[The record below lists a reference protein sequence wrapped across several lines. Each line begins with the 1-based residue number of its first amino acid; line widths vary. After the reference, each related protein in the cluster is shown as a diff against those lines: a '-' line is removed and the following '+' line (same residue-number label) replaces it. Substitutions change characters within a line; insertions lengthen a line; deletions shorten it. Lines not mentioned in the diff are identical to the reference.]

1 MLEYTAS
8 NFATV
13 DMVYLAD
20 KVAEEGMMSWDQY
33 LGNVRLLLHKQ
44 FFHRA
49 DAESGY
55 WPLWFLTT
63 AVTPCLSFDESYNVI

>member
-20 KVAEEGMMSWDQY
+20 KVAEEGMMSWDLY
-33 LGNVRLLLHKQ
+33 LGNVRLLLHEQ
-44 FFHRA
+44 FFHCA

-63 AVTPCLSFDESYNVI
+63 VVTPCLSFDESYNVI